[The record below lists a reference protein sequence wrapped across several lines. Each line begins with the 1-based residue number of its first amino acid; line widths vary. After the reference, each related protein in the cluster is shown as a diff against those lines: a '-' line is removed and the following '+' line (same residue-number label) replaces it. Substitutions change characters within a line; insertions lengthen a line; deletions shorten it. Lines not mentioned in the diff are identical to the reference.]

1 MSKSFVKTP
10 KSDNVQVTLLPGA
23 ATVLGLVTEWITD
36 YNTVHPHSALRMRV
50 RAEFP
55 DTLNPSRTV
64 R

>member
-1 MSKSFVKTP
+1 MSKSFIKTP
-10 KSDNVQVTLLPGA
+10 KIYNVLVTLLPHA

-36 YNTVHPHSALRMRV
+36 YDTVHPHSALRMRAP
-50 RAEFP
+50 AEFP